1 MSAVTSRSVMRRGG
15 DDFMVLSREVS
26 LLDISTLLGRKK
38 V

>member
-1 MSAVTSRSVMRRGG
+1 MRRDG
-15 DDFMVLSREVS
+15 DDFTVLSQEVS